1 MKKNLLSYLFL
12 ILLPLAACQRGG
24 EETPDNP
31 GGGTIFFITLPVAE
45 VIEEAIVM
53 ED

>member
-1 MKKNLLSYLFL
+1 MKD
-12 ILLPLAACQRGG
+12 IVLAHGG
-24 EETPDNP
+24 DIRMEDNP